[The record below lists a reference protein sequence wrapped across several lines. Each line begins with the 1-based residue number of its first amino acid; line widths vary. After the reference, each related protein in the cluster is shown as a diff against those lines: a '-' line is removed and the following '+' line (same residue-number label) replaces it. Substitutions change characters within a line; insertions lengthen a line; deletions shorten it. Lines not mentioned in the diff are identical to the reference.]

1 MTLASP
7 ETENASNTLSRAY
20 AWISASHRR
29 AVLFLIAACLC
40 LFLPAF
46 ASLQPMDRDEPR
58 FAQATKQ
65 MLETGDFVRIRF
77 QDTARNN
84 KPVGIYWLQSA
95 SVKAGEALGIP
106 DARRTIWLYRIPS
119 LLGAIAAVLLTYW
132 AALAFVPSGQAM
144 LAALLLASTVL
155 MGVEARL
162 AKTDAVLLATIVAA
176 MGAFARIY
184 LYQGMERPWRLP
196 LIFWTAIGIGLTIKG
211 PITPLVPL
219 LAGCALAIMDRG
231 APWLSRLKAGPGIV
245 WALLIALPWF
255 VLIMI
260 ETKGGFL
267 ADSVGKDMLGKIG
280 SGKEGHGAPPLT
292 YFAAFW
298 LTAWPMPP
306 FAALVAPWAWSNRR
320 SAPVLFL
327 LAWLIPLWI
336 MFEIVPTKLP
346 HYVLPVYPAIAILIA
361 LGSGEL
367 YRADGGRWRRYV
379 TWLLPIIAGILLVAG
394 AGLAV
399 FAKIPPGWSWFVF
412 APAGFVF
419 SLLAVRSGIDHVR
432 RLVFAVAA
440 ALGLFIGTFHGILVG
455 GPGRMI
461 ALSPEMAR
469 AARGAAT
476 QTCKNPALAST
487 GYYEPSL
494 VFLTRTDI
502 VMGLGEVVGRFIASG
517 PCRLA
522 FVEARQEGQFRQ
534 QIQSIDGVRLISR
547 IKGRNLNGGRA
558 LDIGVWL
565 RQ

>member
-1 MTLASP
+1 MTQPFQQTDKADP
-7 ETENASNTLSRAY
+7 QRARWF
-20 AWISASHRR
+20 AWATGSHWR
-29 AVLFLIAACLC
+29 AALVLVAACLL

-58 FAQATKQ
+58 FAQATRQ
-65 MLETGDFVRIRF
+65 MLETGDYVRIRF

-84 KPVGIYWLQSA
+84 KPVGIYWLQSL

-132 AALAFVPSGQAM
+132 AALAFVPSGQAL

-162 AKTDAVLLATIVAA
+162 AKTDAVLLATIIAA

-184 LYQGMERPWRLP
+184 LHPDTDRPWRLP
-196 LIFWTAIGIGLTIKG
+196 LVFWTAIGIGLIVKG

-219 LAGCALAIMDRG
+219 LAGAALAITDRR
-231 APWLSRLKAGPGIV
+231 APWLGRLKFWPGLV
-245 WALLIALPWF
+245 WALLIAMPWF

-267 ADSVGKDMLGKIG
+267 AESVGKDMLGKVG

-298 LTAWPMPP
+298 LTAWPMAPL
-306 FAALVAPWAWSNRR
+306 AALAAPWAWFNRR
-320 SAPVLFL
+320 AAPVIFL
-327 LAWLIPLWI
+327 LAWIVPLWI
-336 MFEIVPTKLP
+336 VFELVPTKLP
-346 HYVLPVYPAIAILIA
+346 HYVLPVYPAIAILIV
-361 LGSGEL
+361 LGAGEI
-367 YRADGGRWRRYV
+367 YRAAGGRWRRYV
-379 TWLLPIIAGILLVAG
+379 QWLLPAVAGLLLLAG
-394 AGLAV
+394 AGLAIFTGIV
-399 FAKIPPGWSWFVF
+399 PGWSWFLFGIAGLAF
-412 APAGFVF
+412 AV
-419 SLLAVRSGIDHVR
+419 LAVQRDMDHVR
-432 RLVFAVAA
+432 RVAFSVA
-440 ALGLFIGTFHGILVG
+440 SALGIYVATFHGILVD
-455 GPGRMI
+455 GPGRVV

-469 AARGAAT
+469 AAREASTVA
-476 QTCKNPALAST
+476 CANPVLAST

-494 VFLTRTDI
+494 VFLTQTGI
-502 VMGLGEVVGRFIASG
+502 VMGLGAVAGRHMAAGS
-517 PCRLA
+517 CRLA
-522 FVEARQEGQFRQ
+522 FVEMRQEPDFMKE
-534 QIQSIDGVRLISR
+534 IQGIEGIKLIR
-547 IKGRNLNGGRA
+547 KIKGRNLNGGRA